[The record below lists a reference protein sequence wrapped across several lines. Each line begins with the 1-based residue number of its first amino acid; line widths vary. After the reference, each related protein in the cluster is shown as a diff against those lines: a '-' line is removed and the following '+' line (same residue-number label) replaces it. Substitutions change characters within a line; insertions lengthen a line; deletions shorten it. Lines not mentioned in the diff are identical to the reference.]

1 MELILFDPI
10 VTCTVGLQLHYCI
23 QLYICSYEGLMISD
37 IPANCKFNQAK
48 AHES

>member
-10 VTCTVGLQLHYCI
+10 VTCMHYCI